1 MHIFMIYLKRIGF
14 ATLIGAILGI
24 FCILGASG
32 RVGGWSGNEVI
43 LIGLWYNRVIM
54 GLVVGFAGDLILIK
68 KGQRSKWV
76 NSTLRGALLGLI
88 ISLQFYLSTNFLDLL
103 GFLAGILF
111 GIIIDILCTLFT
123 QKKGYE

>member
-1 MHIFMIYLKRIGF
+1 MIYLKRIGF

-68 KGQRSKWV
+68 KSQRSKWV